1 MNEPSFRIIQAEWTR
16 DRDALRSI
24 RESVFVREQQ
34 VPVELEWDGLDDRCD
49 HVLARDR
56 DNQPIGTGRL
66 TPEHTIGRMAV
77 LPAWRD
83 HGVGAAMLDTL
94 IERARHHGWAQVTL
108 HAQVSAIGFYER
120 FGFACHG
127 EEFVE
132 AGIRHRHMILHLA
145 GKSHAS
151 DRVSDRG

>member
-1 MNEPSFRIIQAEWTR
+1 MSSATFRVMLADW
-16 DRDALRSI
+16 DRDSDDLRGI
-24 RESVFVREQQ
+24 RENVFVREQH
-34 VPVELEWDGLDDRCD
+34 VPVDLEWDGLDDRCD
-49 HVLARDR
+49 HVLARDH

-77 LPAWRD
+77 LPAWRG
-83 HGVGAAMLDTL
+83 HGVGAAMLGIL
-94 IERARHHGWAQVTL
+94 VERARRHGWAQVTL

-132 AGIRHRHMILHLA
+132 AGIRHRHMILDLVS
-145 GKSHAS
+145 KSHSPDHVA
-151 DRVSDRG
+151 DRA